1 MAQSNLDALIS
12 PSSLFSDAVNTLI
25 DRYQEAKC
33 QLVAFKE
40 LILESFAGPRTSQG
54 TPRGQPRR
62 KPDASWPWSLRA
74 TPPKGGLCTSCH
86 RVSDFLRGSQGASLL
101 IPPQGRLTG
110 YPPPTL
116 RQVGPPLV
124 GPCQS
129 AVSGP

>member
-1 MAQSNLDALIS
+1 MAAGQAGL
-12 PSSLFSDAVNTLI
+12 SLHTMAVLQV
-25 DRYQEAKC
+25 YQAD
-33 QLVAFKE
+33 LLKE
-40 LILESFAGPRTSQG
+40 LDHGEGIGP
-54 TPRGQPRR
+54 
-62 KPDASWPWSLRA
+62 
-74 TPPKGGLCTSCH
+74 
-86 RVSDFLRGSQGASLL
+86 DFLRGSQGASLL